1 MTHKVIWRI
10 EVAHNNYEKGLQH
23 LMRYRKQSIFR
34 IILINLTKTMVSTGV
49 EGNPIIIQVP
59 PLVQVPQSWQF
70 LYTVPEKSNFDI
82 SELLNLT

>member
-1 MTHKVIWRI
+1 MRLNCQMTHKVIWRI
-10 EVAHNNYEKGLQH
+10 EVAHNNYEK
-23 LMRYRKQSIFR
+23 SIFR
-34 IILINLTKTMVSTGV
+34 IILISLTETMVSTGV